1 MVRDISKKIIEINYK
16 IADLELKKAL
26 ILSNMCSARSMS
38 IGEDKVQTSHNNCG
52 LEDGFSKISEIE
64 ETMSKYSDRL
74 VRLQDK
80 LTRVLREAQMCEII
94 SENAKEVLAK
104 RYIDLKPWDIICNEM
119 AMNYR
124 TIRSIERRA
133 FDKLEKASIT

>member
-1 MVRDISKKIIEINYK
+1 MVKEISKNIIKLNYK
-16 IADLELKKAL
+16 LENLELSRAT
-26 ILSNMCSARSMS
+26 ILSNMYSARSMS

-64 ETMSKYSDRL
+64 ETMRKYSDRL

-80 LTRVLREAQMCEII
+80 LTRVLREAQMREII

-104 RYIDLKPWDIICNEM
+104 RYIDLKTWNTICKEM
-119 AMNYR
+119 TMNYR
-124 TIRSIERRA
+124 TARSIERRA